1 MSKDFSEYI
10 DDYCEDNYGHTNW
23 AYLNTL
29 TKEELEANKD
39 KGDIDK
45 LNNLFF
51 YYEDDSNNLQ
61 IEAMLDWYDS
71 SLISGIPFMLMMTK

>member
-10 DDYCEDNYGHTNW
+10 DDYCEDTYGHTNW

-29 TKEELEANKD
+29 TKQELEANKD

-61 IEAMLDWYDS
+61 IEAMLD
-71 SLISGIPFMLMMTK
+71 L